1 MGALSF
7 REPATECSVGTGWE
21 GRGAGAQG
29 SGLDWGLCWAASLE
43 GLPSSPLAPRV
54 RSWQRNTK
62 VGHEGREPRGRWPR
76 ALVALACPGLRSGEV
91 WEPGKHF
98 EMDLNEGRLSD
109 PRAGTKPP
117 GDRRSAFRGG
127 VSSAA
132 ADPAPREPQPL
143 ASTSPSAPGRAQR
156 APEPRHSLTRKPEVL
171 SSRQRTR
178 QVKQRL
184 RKAAN
189 SVGPAAPS
197 WALSSLPRTAS
208 SPAHEDREPRKQKR
222 SVSQV
227 VHQWR
232 HRHVAHAVVAQPL
245 AGSAPAPARPGP
257 ARGQRCDKC
266 APQGHAHG
274 SAGSAWRFPNG
285 AGVHTGRSAHGS
297 HRAGS

>member
-1 MGALSF
+1 MWPTTGALSF

-21 GRGAGAQG
+21 GRGAGGQG

-109 PRAGTKPP
+109 PVP
-117 GDRRSAFRGG
+117 GRSHLAIGVRRSAGACPRLQPVPGF
-127 VSSAA
+127 AA

-208 SPAHEDREPRKQKR
+208 SPAREDREPRKQKR

-257 ARGQRCDKC
+257 RTAL
-266 APQGHAHG
+266 
-274 SAGSAWRFPNG
+274 
-285 AGVHTGRSAHGS
+285 
-297 HRAGS
+297 

>member
-1 MGALSF
+1 MWPTTGALSF

-21 GRGAGAQG
+21 GRGAGGQG

-132 ADPAPREPQPL
+132 A
-143 ASTSPSAPGRAQR
+143 SARI
-156 APEPRHSLTRKPEVL
+156 
-171 SSRQRTR
+171 
-178 QVKQRL
+178 
-184 RKAAN
+184 
-189 SVGPAAPS
+189 
-197 WALSSLPRTAS
+197 
-208 SPAHEDREPRKQKR
+208 
-222 SVSQV
+222 
-227 VHQWR
+227 
-232 HRHVAHAVVAQPL
+232 
-245 AGSAPAPARPGP
+245 
-257 ARGQRCDKC
+257 RCC
-266 APQGHAHG
+266 
-274 SAGSAWRFPNG
+274 
-285 AGVHTGRSAHGS
+285 
-297 HRAGS
+297 